1 MLLHPEDLMPEIRAF
16 LASVTGKTV
25 LHLSDTPTALYPAAE
40 TLVREIRPDVLI
52 HTGDCADEHKAG
64 RREADI
70 PAYREAVPKL
80 FAALTKYAGRVCVV
94 SGNNDLPEVLSAL
107 PGVEVLPEWSQL
119 EVDGVRF
126 EVSHFPNPASYGADF
141 ALYGHGS
148 ADDLRYGLP
157 EEPDGPRYVNGN
169 YEYAL
174 IDTGTKR
181 ILRIPYKENTRCMRL
196 FIVRHGQP
204 ETLAVVDGNPDLPK
218 GDPPLTGDGV
228 RQAKYLAMELQ
239 KRRFAGKIYSSP
251 FLRALQTAQQ
261 TARMVGVPILV
272 EKNIREIAK
281 KTTLAPDFRGET
293 IEEMKRRIPEITPEC
308 ALAYPWWDHTPE
320 TSDDVLARVAPFLD
334 RLMERGEDA
343 AIFAH
348 GAVVNASI
356 RYLMKKAKVDFS
368 GYHPMPPRNNCALTE
383 FRLTGKKLR
392 AVCVNG
398 TDHLPSGLI
407 SSNREYAVT
416 SRKNRFLTQMHLHAD
431 CEERA
436 SFRSHAAQAAALG
449 YDVIYIT
456 EHDTRMNEMPGCI
469 RSFRPE
475 RAGDAVNEKGQ
486 GWYTESGVPFRAAER
501 EGHIFLPLYPGE
513 SAVFDGKKKQQVS
526 LLADVTLELEAR
538 IPAGGELTADVRLS
552 QKPDLTD
559 RHLVYTT
566 CAGAASSAEWCV
578 PLQKSDENRY
588 FLPLSADALHFDPE
602 FGLDNAFLTVTLSG
616 KAEIGELTIHR
627 KYTAETLRQRM
638 RELAERV
645 GAAYGITVIPCFE
658 LSFGQHH
665 NCFSADTPVIDY
677 GKTGYVESPETGTA
691 YLRAKGA
698 LFAKNHPFVAYRKEE
713 GSHEAVFSKA
723 VEELAVSHC
732 DGAQLI
738 EVGFPEGRYGFSLE
752 EHLRLWDELSLRGVF
767 LTGYGDSDS
776 HNSRKGWRD
785 GNCFGTWILA
795 ENPSPAALEKALR
808 AGTVCF
814 GDPNRFHGSV
824 TFTVESNPMGSV
836 LTCSPDVKKHIAV
849 KVTDAAGCTLRLIV
863 HGEVFLTQLMEMGE
877 LELHVPVCL
886 GKRPYSLVRAEI
898 LGPDGKIV
906 YCTNPVFLKKSD

>member
-1 MLLHPEDLMPEIRAF
+1 MLLHPEDSLPEIRAF
-16 LASVTGKTV
+16 LAASTGKTI

-40 TLVREIRPDVLI
+40 ALAREIRPDVLI

-70 PAYREAVPKL
+70 PAYREAVPNL

-94 SGNNDLPEVLSAL
+94 PGNNDLPEVLSAL
-107 PGVEVLPEWSQL
+107 PGVEVVPEWSQL
-119 EVDGVRF
+119 EVDGVRL
-126 EVSHFPNPASYGADF
+126 ELSHFPNPSAFGVDF

-157 EEPDGPRYVNGN
+157 EDGRHLNGN
-169 YEYAL
+169 FDFSL
-174 IDTGTKR
+174 IDTGSKR
-181 ILRIPYKENTRCMRL
+181 VLRIPYREKIGCMRI

-204 ETLAVVDGNPDLPK
+204 EALSVVDGNPDLPK
-218 GDPPLTGDGV
+218 GDPPLTRDGV

-261 TARMVGVPILV
+261 TARMLGAPVLV
-272 EKNIREIAK
+272 EKDIREIAK

-293 IEEMKRRIPEITPEC
+293 IEEMKRRIPEIAPEC
-308 ALAYPWWDHTPE
+308 ELAYPWWDHTPE
-320 TSDDVLARVAPFLD
+320 KADDVLARVAPFLEK
-334 RLMERGEDA
+334 LIERGEDA
-343 AIFAH
+343 VIFAH

-356 RYLMKKAKVDFS
+356 RYLMQRNRTDFP
-368 GYHPMPPRNNCALTE
+368 GYYPMPPRSNCALTE
-383 FRLTGKKLR
+383 FRLTGKKIR
-392 AVCVNG
+392 TICVNG
-398 TDHLPSGLI
+398 TDHLPAELI
-407 SSNREYAVT
+407 SSNAEYALT
-416 SRKNRFLTQMHLHAD
+416 SRKKWQLTQMHLHAD
-431 CEERA
+431 CEEKA

-449 YDVIYIT
+449 YDAIYIT

-475 RAGDAVNEKGQ
+475 KAGDAVNEKMQ
-486 GWYTESGVPFRAAER
+486 GWYTESGAPFRAEER
-501 EGHIFLPLYPGE
+501 DGRVFLPLHPGKC
-513 SAVFDGKKKQQVS
+513 AVFDGKKKQQVS

-552 QKPDLTD
+552 QCPDLTD

-566 CAGAASSAEWCV
+566 CAEAPSAEWCV
-578 PLQKSDENRY
+578 PLQKTGENLY
-588 FLPLSADALHFDPE
+588 SMPLSADALRFDPE
-602 FGLDNAFLTVTLSG
+602 FGPDNAFLTVTLSG
-616 KAEIGELTIHR
+616 EAEVGELTIRR
-627 KYTAETLRQRM
+627 KYTAEALRQRM

-645 GAAYGITVIPCFE
+645 GAAYGLTVIPCFE
-658 LSFGQHH
+658 LTFGLHA

-677 GKTGYVESPETGTA
+677 GKTGYVEGPQTGTA

-698 LFAKNHPFVAYRKEE
+698 LFAKNHPFGAYRKDG
-713 GSHEAVFSKA
+713 GSHEAVFARA
-723 VEELAVSHC
+723 VEELAASRC

-752 EHLRLWDELSLRGVF
+752 EHLRLWDELALRGVF
-767 LTGYGDSDS
+767 LIGYGDSDS
-776 HNSRKGWRD
+776 HNSKKGWRD

-795 ENPSPAALEKALR
+795 ENTAPASLEKALR

-814 GDPNRFHGSV
+814 GDPNRFGGSV
-824 TFTVESNPMGSV
+824 TLTAERSRMGSV
-836 LTCSPDVKKHIAV
+836 LTCSPDAKKQ
-849 KVTDAAGCTLRLIV
+849 VTVRVTGAAGCTLRLIV
-863 HGEVFLTQLMEMGE
+863 HGEVFLTQYMKLGE
-877 LELHVPVCL
+877 LELKIPVCL
-886 GKRPYSLVRAEI
+886 GDRPYSLVRAEI
-898 LGPDGKIV
+898 LGPDEKII